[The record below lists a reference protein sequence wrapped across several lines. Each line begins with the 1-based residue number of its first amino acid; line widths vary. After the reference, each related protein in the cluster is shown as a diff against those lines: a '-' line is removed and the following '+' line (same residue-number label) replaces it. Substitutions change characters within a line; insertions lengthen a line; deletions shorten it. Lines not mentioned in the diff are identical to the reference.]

1 MALRISP
8 LPLAECDIRH
18 VSHPCSSELV
28 VLTAVVLF
36 ILCKTRKAGKSKA
49 VTLPLNTVS
58 TCAQVTVITESAGR
72 KAYA

>member
-36 ILCKTRKAGKSKA
+36 ILCKTRKADKA